1 MARREAHYRRAL
13 GPVREPGV
21 YHFDDGGDPHVD
33 VYVHGRT
40 RARPY
45 ETMITAGLADRRMPG
60 VPLDLPVPHRVEILV
75 KLRHADDWAAIVLRQ
90 MSQLP
95 FEFGLPLSG
104 GLMIEGDRPVCE
116 GSRLRHVFLLPAVEE
131 ARLRGFRVEG
141 EPVSFLRL
149 ILLTQSEFEYARRF
163 GPFAIA
169 EALHRGG
176 EALLVDP
183 GRGAV
188 V

>member
-13 GPVREPGV
+13 GPVCEPGV
-21 YHFDDGGDPHVD
+21 YHFEDDGDPHVD

-40 RARPY
+40 RVRPF
-45 ETMITAGLADRRMPG
+45 ETMITGGLADRRMPG
-60 VPLDLPVPHRVEILV
+60 VPPDLPLPRRVEILV
-75 KLRHADDWAAIVLRQ
+75 KLRKAADWAAVVLRQ
-90 MSQLP
+90 LSQIP
-95 FEFGLPLSG
+95 FEFGFPLAG
-104 GLMIEGDRPVCE
+104 GLMIEGDRPVCK

-131 ARLRGFRVEG
+131 VRLRGLLVRG

-149 ILLTQSEFEYARRF
+149 LLLTQSELDFTYQH

-169 EALHRGG
+169 EALHRAGQ
-176 EALLVDP
+176 AILVDP
-183 GRGAV
+183 RRESV

>member
-21 YHFDDGGDPHVD
+21 YHFEGGGDPHVD

-45 ETMITAGLADRRMPG
+45 ETMITGGLADRPMPG
-60 VPLDLPVPHRVEILV
+60 VPPDLPMPDRVEVLV
-75 KLRHADDWAAIVLRQ
+75 KLRHAADWAAIVLRQ
-90 MSQLP
+90 MSRVP
-95 FEFGLPLSG
+95 FDVGLPLAG

-116 GSRLRHVFLLPAVEE
+116 NSRLRHVFLLPAVEE
-131 ARLRGFRVEG
+131 PRLRGFRVSG

-149 ILLTQSEFEYARRF
+149 LLLTQSEFDYTCRF
-163 GPFAIA
+163 GPFEIA
-169 EALHRGG
+169 EVLHRAG
-176 EALLVDP
+176 EAILVDP
-183 GRGAV
+183 GRDSLV
-188 V
+188 